1 MVVALLV
8 MSVLGFLQGS
18 TPCDASLGSAD
29 EKLSGYELAEE
40 NDYLHL
46 WLNRDSAEVA
56 VLDKKSGY
64 IWFSNPPARA
74 EEERIAKGA
83 LKEATGS
90 QISLTC
96 YTPRDQRLS
105 LESYNDSVRYG
116 QFEITAIKGG
126 VRVDYTVGQ
135 VERSRLP
142 AHHDQSR
149 RVSQLIL
156 SSVDES
162 GGASS

>member
-1 MVVALLV
+1 MRTIERLDRNTVVVALLV

-40 NDYLHL
+40 NDYLQL

-74 EEERIAKGA
+74 EEERRCGRRGNPTK
-83 LKEATGS
+83 KS
-90 QISLTC
+90 TC
-96 YTPRDQRLS
+96 AC
-105 LESYNDSVRYG
+105 G
-116 QFEITAIKGG
+116 
-126 VRVDYTVGQ
+126 
-135 VERSRLP
+135 
-142 AHHDQSR
+142 
-149 RVSQLIL
+149 
-156 SSVDES
+156 
-162 GGASS
+162 GGADSQGSAQRSNGVANLAHVLHPSRPEAEP